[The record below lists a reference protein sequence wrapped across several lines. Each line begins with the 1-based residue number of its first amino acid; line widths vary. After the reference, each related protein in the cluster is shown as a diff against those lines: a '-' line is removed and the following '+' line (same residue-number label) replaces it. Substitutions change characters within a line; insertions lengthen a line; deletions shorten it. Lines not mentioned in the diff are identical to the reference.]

1 MSERRH
7 HTKLKREQ
15 LALMKRYDLDE
26 LAFKTGVTMILEGEE
41 D

>member
-7 HTKLKREQ
+7 HTKLKREL

-26 LAFKTGVTMILEGEE
+26 LAFKIIHIKFFTS
-41 D
+41 